1 MDREKWRNGLAAA
14 QALGLGTGRFLLF
27 GMWPGRRGLP
37 SFFFWPSVIQKI
49 LEHKI

>member
-37 SFFFWPSVIQKI
+37 SFFFLALGNPKNIRA
-49 LEHKI
+49 